1 MKGASLPIP
10 ELFEKIK
17 GAKKVINEVVGPEIL
32 YRLNVKPLLEDKKKL
47 STKLG
52 LDRKWCMFAPGMI
65 PFLPRVE
72 GSKFGP
78 NVVLPQI
85 PSLPRVIHTGM
96 GDFKIVKKGV
106 LIPDLS
112 KFNFGPLND
121 IVKNLV
127 LPMLKASCPGRVC
140 TLSVFEHF
148 LKQFSPGFD
157 FAEAGKR
164 NAADFKGLLDEYMG
178 YVLRKAGVAIAR
190 PGGNLPLPPPL
201 NLLWGTGALST
212 PGTKDCTVS
221 VFPVQNTGEYAYDD
235 VTLVKQY
242 CELANRVWCNGDA
255 KKCDRPGG
263 SIYAHSA
270 GAMTLLEGIKTGYC
284 KKDMKFNVIG
294 APLKGLTIGESLKK
308 YDSGAQEKA

>member
-10 ELFEKIK
+10 EPIEKIK
-17 GAKKVINEVVGPEIL
+17 GAKQVLDSVLGPEIL
-32 YRLNVKPLLEDKKKL
+32 YRLNVKPILEDKKKL

-140 TLSVFEHF
+140 TLSVFAHF

-178 YVLRKAGVAIAR
+178 YVLRKAGVAITR
-190 PGGNLPLPPPL
+190 PGRQLATATTIEFAL
-201 NLLWGTGALST
+201 GTGALST

-242 CELANRVWCNGDA
+242 CELANAVWCNGDA
-255 KKCDRPGG
+255 KN
-263 SIYAHSA
+263 A
-270 GAMTLLEGIKTGYC
+270 T
-284 KKDMKFNVIG
+284 
-294 APLKGLTIGESLKK
+294 
-308 YDSGAQEKA
+308 AQAVAYMHIRLVQ